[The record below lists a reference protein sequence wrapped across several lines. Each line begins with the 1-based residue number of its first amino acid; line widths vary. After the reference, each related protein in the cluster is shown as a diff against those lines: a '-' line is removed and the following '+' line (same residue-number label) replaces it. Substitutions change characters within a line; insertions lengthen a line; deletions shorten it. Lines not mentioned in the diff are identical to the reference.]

1 LNYLLNSHHGLCGCA
16 SPPRSPV
23 LKETGLGNG
32 KWQFSTPPQNT
43 PPLTDKQKFVTN
55 DCVGGPTPVPNF
67 VHIRPEK
74 TGEIITNFKIYL
86 HFFSRTHLQVR
97 PVDVFLR
104 VMAQT
109 TRTCARVC
117 FIWSFVDIAFNI
129 GSEMTNKANF
139 GA

>member
-1 LNYLLNSHHGLCGCA
+1 VRLRQPTAQPCVKGDW
-16 SPPRSPV
+16 P
-23 LKETGLGNG
+23 
-32 KWQFSTPPQNT
+32 WQRQMAIFDPSTEYT